1 MKLWFWIGAGGA
13 LGSVLRYGLSVQAA
27 KSFGTLLPWGTILV
41 NILGSFAIGFM
52 FILLQ
57 SKVDNSDVLRAFII
71 TGLLGGFTTFSAF
84 SLETLILLTEG
95 AYFRSLLNVL
105 ISVVV
110 CVVAAGMGVFIAKQ
124 IT

>member
-1 MKLWFWIGAGGA
+1 MKLWFWIAAGGA

-57 SKVDNSDVLRAFII
+57 SKVDDSDVLRAFII